1 MDLYTRS
8 VEKRGLRYDPYIGD
22 GDSSSYRE
30 VCKAQVYGPTKVI
43 GKEEDVCHVTKR
55 MGTNLRALVRDYKG
69 IFLILDNIY
78 FLENIFFFHLI
89 IYFT

>member
-1 MDLYTRS
+1 MDLYARS

-22 GDSSSYRE
+22 GQRGLQGSSLWSNQSDR
-30 VCKAQVYGPTKVI
+30 
-43 GKEEDVCHVTKR
+43 KR
-55 MGTNLRALVRDYKG
+55 RRCVSCLRALVRDYKG